1 MMQSINFRTR
11 LLMAMELK
19 RLLKLGEP
27 SLSEAKRR
35 NFVTQAGTGKL
46 WMMMMMIIIESSSDN
61 LPNPS
66 NQRRN

>member
-1 MMQSINFRTR
+1 MQSINFRTR

-46 WMMMMMIIIESSSDN
+46 WMMMIIIESSSDN